1 MHRRRPSLNYKKAG
15 IKKSHQKQCVTGIV
29 VSSKT
34 NVDRKYF
41 DRLNAALTNCKM
53 YGLSSR
59 NRQGHPNFHAQ
70 LVGRIQ
76 YVKSLNEQKGLKL
89 EQIYQQINP

>member
-1 MHRRRPSLNYKKAG
+1 M
-15 IKKSHQKQCVTGIV
+15 

-41 DRLNAALTNCKM
+41 DRLQAALPNCKR
-53 YGLSSR
+53 YGLSSQ
-59 NRQGHPNFHAQ
+59 NRQGHPNFRAH

-76 YVKSLNEQKGLKL
+76 YVKSLNKQKGLKL
-89 EQIYQQINP
+89 EQIFQQINP